1 MKKLSTLCV
10 FNLIRFDPLP
20 VTVENVREETQRNP
34 ALVHVYGMSSKRW
47 LHNLDPALNP
57 YFVRKDEIILQSG
70 CLMWG
75 ISHNTSQVASLSSPG
90 TS

>member
-10 FNLIRFDPLP
+10 FNLMQFDPLP
-20 VTVENVREETQRNP
+20 VTVEHFREETQRNP

-47 LHNLDPALNP
+47 PHNLDPTLNP

-75 ISHNTSQVASLSSPG
+75 IRVITPPKLRP
-90 TS
+90 